1 MRITCIGIEPASLY
15 LGIRLKRK
23 DPSQL
28 VSFMAET
35 ASAPAIPIPASVL
48 CNRLKPQWRLKDA
61 ETLALLNQCLI
72 RFDRVVVKARDQQ
85 FETRGMA
92 FASIDSDALLQGL
105 KGLASRL
112 GCEFAERPAS
122 VDPDQLPD
130 TDLLVVADGPH
141 SRTRD
146 RCGQFEAKLS
156 SVNTKF
162 AAFVLSKGQDC
173 LTYAFRATPAGIVH
187 AYAYPRGSNSTCL
200 VVEAPAQVIRASGI
214 EKAPPDRIFGFCR
227 DLFPD
232 ELDGAAP
239 SACQSGW
246 REFETLQNRSWHA
259 SNRVVLGSAA
269 YTAHFSVGLD
279 QRSWLED
286 AETLADCLCSRSSL
300 PDALAAYESARR
312 PKAESLQRA
321 AQASLTWFEN
331 VHRYIDM
338 PFAQFVFSL
347 ITNNMRLNYP
357 RVAKAAPALTR
368 AVDDLVVETELSRGR
383 TPGGSFPPRGGG
395 EDAAQLGENSAPG
408 NKPLSPPPMLTPFR
422 LRELVLP
429 NRIVVSPMCMY
440 SATDGTVND
449 FHLVHLGSRAVGG
462 AGLVLTEM
470 TDVLPE
476 GRISLHCAGMYSG
489 AHVPAWERVVKFV
502 HTHTNSKIGIQLAHA
517 GRKGSLSRSWEGHR
531 PLDEARWEIIAPSPL
546 AFAKGRQVPREMT
559 RGDMDKV
566 RDAFVRATQMA
577 DAAGFDMIELHFAHG
592 YLLSS
597 FISPLTNQRRD
608 GYGGSLANRMR
619 FPLEVFA
626 AVRAAWPAGKPIS
639 TRISAIDCAKGGTT
653 IEDAFEIARLL
664 HGAGN
669 DILAVSSGG
678 VVSEQNRADG
688 RLFQATF
695 SDQIRNELDIP
706 TMAVGGI
713 VSHGD
718 ANTIIAAGRADL
730 CALARGY
737 LVDPYF
743 VRHAAHAQDYDGIDW
758 PGPYRR
764 AKEVRMRGAWDQSD

>member
-1 MRITCIGIEPASLY
+1 MRITCIGIEPAGLY

-23 DPSQL
+23 DPSHV
-28 VSFMAET
+28 VSFLAAT
-35 ASAPAIPIPASVL
+35 APAPAISMPAFLL
-48 CNRLKPQWRLKDA
+48 CNPLKPQWRLKDA
-61 ETLALLNQCLI
+61 ETLALLNQDLI
-72 RFDRVVVKARDQQ
+72 RFDRVVVTARDQQ
-85 FETRGMA
+85 FQTRGMA
-92 FASIDSDALLQGL
+92 FASIDSDTLLQGL
-105 KGLASRL
+105 KGLARGL
-112 GCEFAERPAS
+112 GCEFAQRPAP
-122 VDPDQLPD
+122 VDPDHFPD
-130 TDLLVVADGPH
+130 TDLLVVADGPR

-146 RCGQFEAKLS
+146 RCGQFEANLS
-156 SVNTKF
+156 SANTKF
-162 AAFVLSKGQDC
+162 AVFVLSKAQDC

-187 AYAYPRGSNSTCL
+187 AYAYPRGPNSACL
-200 VVEAPAQVIRASGI
+200 VVEAPARVIRASGI
-214 EKAPPDRIFGFCR
+214 EKAPPERIFGFCR
-227 DLFPD
+227 DLFPN

-246 REFETLQNRSWHA
+246 REFETLRNRSWHG
-259 SNRVVLGSAA
+259 SNCVVLGSAA

-286 AETLADCLCSRSSL
+286 AETLADCLCAGSSL
-300 PDALAAYESARR
+300 QDAVAAYESARR

-321 AQASLTWFEN
+321 AQASLTWLEN
-331 VHRYIDM
+331 VHRYVDM

-347 ITNNMRLNYP
+347 ITNNMRLNYS
-357 RVAKAAPALTR
+357 RIAKAAPALTR
-368 AVDDLVVETELSRGR
+368 AVDDLVVEAELSRGR
-383 TPGGSFPPRGGG
+383 ALGGSLTPGGGPRGGG
-395 EDAAQLGENSAPG
+395 EEIAAPSRSNSAPAA
-408 NKPLSPPPMLTPFR
+408 PAPPPMLTPFR
-422 LRELVLP
+422 LRALVLP
-429 NRIVVSPMCMY
+429 NRIVMSPMCMY
-440 SATDGTVND
+440 SATDGIVND

-476 GRISLHCAGMYSG
+476 GRISLHCAGMYSL

-502 HTHTNSKIGIQLAHA
+502 HAHSYSKIGIQLAHA
-517 GRKGSLSRSWEGHR
+517 GRKGSLSRSWDGHR

-559 RGDMDKV
+559 RADMDKV
-566 RDAFVRATQMA
+566 RDAFVRATQMS

-592 YLLSS
+592 YLMSS

-608 GYGGSLANRMR
+608 EYGGSLANRMR

-639 TRISAIDCAKGGTT
+639 TRISAVDRAKGGTT

-664 HGAGN
+664 HDAGN

-678 VVSEQNRADG
+678 VVSEQDRVDG
-688 RLFQATF
+688 RLFQASF

-764 AKEVRMRGAWDQSD
+764 AKEVRMRGA